1 MIEIKNL
8 TFEYTSLNN
17 HPIRV
22 LNDINLMINEG
33 TSTAIMGSNGSGKTT
48 LAFCINGLLR
58 PIKGSVS
65 VDNLNTDKDSNIPI
79 IRRKVGIVFQN
90 PDNQIVSATVER
102 EIAFGMENLGL
113 DYDSMQKRV
122 TEMLHMFDLKR
133 YRTYPPYLLSGGEK
147 QRLALAS
154 VLAMKPQYLILDE
167 PTSLL
172 DPKSRKEIISYIEKL
187 HHTGDGITKSITT
200 LFITQF
206 PEEAMTADRLLVMH
220 KGKIVIDSSPEKVFS
235 NSEKLLE
242 IGLEPPAPYLIEK
255 IMNLMDK

>member
-8 TFEYTSLNN
+8 TFEYPSPNN
-17 HPIRV
+17 QPVRV
-22 LNDINLMINEG
+22 LDDISLIINEG
-33 TSTAIMGSNGSGKTT
+33 ISTVIMGSNGSGKTT

-58 PIKGSVS
+58 PIKGSVR
-65 VDNLNTDKDSNIPI
+65 VDDLNTNEDSNIPA

-102 EIAFGMENLGL
+102 EIAFGMENLGI
-113 DYDSMQKRV
+113 DYDSMQDRV
-122 TEMLHMFDLKR
+122 AEMLQMFDLKR

-154 VLAMKPQYLILDE
+154 VLAMQPQYLILDE

-172 DPKSRKEIISYIEKL
+172 DPKSRKEIINYIKKL
-187 HHTGDGITKSITT
+187 HTTEDGITRPITT

-206 PEEAMTADRLLVMH
+206 PEEAMIADRLVIMH
-220 KGKIVIDSSPEKVFS
+220 KGKIFMDSTPEKVFS
-235 NSEKLLE
+235 NSEQLLE

-255 IMNLMDK
+255 ILNLMDI